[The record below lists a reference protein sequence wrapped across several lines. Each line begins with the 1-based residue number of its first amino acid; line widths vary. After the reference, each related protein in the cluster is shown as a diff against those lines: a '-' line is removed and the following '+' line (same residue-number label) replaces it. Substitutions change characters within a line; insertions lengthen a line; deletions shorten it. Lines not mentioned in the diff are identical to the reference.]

1 MDFKLLNKKREIE
14 LAEKSF
20 KRFENKITSIEYLV
34 IWLKETEELYKSVK
48 YIILEHPFVSSFIA
62 IYTSVTNIK
71 LLVDYLPKAEKA
83 IAEFKEID
91 KLNKNGVEVW
101 LNKYKENDLLIAFGY
116 DETPNWEK
124 TKLIL
129 FKNSPDVFNENHTI
143 FENIVIDI
151 TNFEN
156 SIRFREIYEQNSYIL
171 DELEMNK
178 NEKITTGNTVY
189 N

>member
-1 MDFKLLNKKREIE
+1 MDFYKTQNDINF
-14 LAEKSF
+14 AEKQF
-20 KRFENKITSIEYLV
+20 KKFENKITDISDLLL
-34 IWLKETEELYKSVK
+34 WLEQFEVLYKSVK

-71 LLVDYLPKAEKA
+71 LLVDYLPKAENA
-83 IAEFKEID
+83 IAEFKEIE
-91 KLNKNGVEVW
+91 KLNKSGVKDW
-101 LNKYKENDLLIAFGY
+101 LNKYKENELLIPFGY
-116 DETPNWEK
+116 DETTNWEK

-143 FENIVIDI
+143 FENIIIDI

-171 DELEMNK
+171 DEIEMNA
-178 NEKITTGNTVY
+178 NEKITTGNNVY
-189 N
+189 SS

>member
-20 KRFENKITSIEYLV
+20 KRFENEITSIEDLV

-48 YIILEHPFVSSFIA
+48 YIILEHTFVSSFIA

-83 IAEFKEID
+83 IAEFNEIEEQ
-91 KLNKNGVEVW
+91 NKTEIKDW
-101 LNKYKENDLLIAFGY
+101 LNKYKENDLLIPFGY

-143 FENIVIDI
+143 FENIIIDI
-151 TNFEN
+151 TNYEN
-156 SIRFREIYEQNSYIL
+156 SIKFRKIYEQHSNIL
-171 DELEMNK
+171 TK
-178 NEKITTGNTVY
+178 SK
-189 N
+189 